1 MHSTQTVFACFFS
14 SLFFFLLRDCLR
26 AFWIFFFPLSRPFL
40 LRALPSECVPMK
52 ALSSH
57 GGYDELDK
65 ANSAGVP
72 VTIRPDRGIMGTG
85 ENMLL
90 SVTKSRWMGP
100 VQTFFLALVAI
111 AGVATISLA
120 VQYLDREYM
129 HIVPAQTTTAAAS
142 SVAIAPTVQDAGQS
156 LHGIAANISGPT
168 HTETLSVGSD
178 ASSFV
183 VNAQGNVVAAA
194 IDVAGQNRAATLV
207 AGAGDAFLVDASG
220 NVTAPAMD
228 VSGQSRA
235 ATLVAGT
242 GDTFSVDASG
252 NVAAVA
258 MNVVGQSRAATL
270 VAGTDDAF
278 SVDVSGN
285 VVAASVSTMG
295 GSLNAAGDFNAL
307 TGTFGDMTINQ
318 KISVSSTTQ
327 ARRKVTLGG
336 TASNDYEYAGLGHD
350 SAGMVYNALSGS
362 GHHFFVGANSSTA
375 TALASFPAAGGLKL
389 HTGNV
394 VYPDGSILSL
404 ANSYIPYTL
413 AASADNAWPGAG
425 GTIPKVTKIGP
436 VVFFTATTRLG
447 NMCPASPSH
456 FSLSTIPAAY
466 RPPAQIWFQI
476 LVEDGNAAILGGLLV
491 DSDGVIKI
499 YANPNTLTP
508 FGTTGMCG
516 YYSFS
521 ISWHV

>member
-1 MHSTQTVFACFFS
+1 
-14 SLFFFLLRDCLR
+14 
-26 AFWIFFFPLSRPFL
+26 
-40 LRALPSECVPMK
+40 MK

-57 GGYDELDK
+57 TGYDELDK

-100 VQTFFLALVAI
+100 VQIFFLALVAI

-120 VQYLDREYM
+120 AQYLDREYM
-129 HIVPAQTTTAAAS
+129 HIVPAQTAAAAAAAS
-142 SVAIAPTVQDAGQS
+142 SVVIAPTVQDAGQS

-194 IDVAGQNRAATLV
+194 IDVAGQ
-207 AGAGDAFLVDASG
+207 
-220 NVTAPAMD
+220 
-228 VSGQSRA
+228 SRA

-242 GDTFSVDASG
+242 GDEFSVDASG
-252 NVAAVA
+252 N
-258 MNVVGQSRAATL
+258 L
-270 VAGTDDAF
+270 I
-278 SVDVSGN
+278 
-285 VVAASVSTMG
+285 AASVGTLA
-295 GSLNAAGDFNAL
+295 GSLNAAGDFNAV

-318 KISVSSTTQ
+318 KISVASTTQ

-336 TASNDYEYAGLGHD
+336 TASNDYEYAGFGHD
-350 SAGMVYNALSGS
+350 STGMVYNALSGG
-362 GHHFFVGANSSTA
+362 GHHFFVSVNSSTA

-404 ANSYIPYTL
+404 SNSFIPYTL
-413 AASADNAWPGAG
+413 AASADGAWAG
-425 GTIPKVTKIGP
+425 QGTTIPKVTKIGP

-447 NMCPASPSH
+447 SMCPSSASH
-456 FSLSTIPAAY
+456 FVLSTIPEAY
-466 RPPAQIWFQI
+466 QPPAQIWFQI
-476 LVEDGNAAILGGLLV
+476 LVQDGNVDILGGLLV
-491 DSDGVIKI
+491 DSDGVIKM

-508 FGTTGMCG
+508 FGTTGTCG